1 MFSGSLA
8 YDEDVTNFYVD
19 QNNLPKIQNKLNRSV
34 WLNFSIQ
41 SFILHSLFEYNNSIW
56 EYLHI

>member
-19 QNNLPKIQNKLNRSV
+19 QNNLPKIQNKLNMSV
-34 WLNFSIQ
+34 LLNFSIQ
-41 SFILHSLFEYNNSIW
+41 SFILHSLFEYNNSI
-56 EYLHI
+56 